1 MVTGPASSWFA
12 SFGRGAMSFA
22 LRVAFVLVLF
32 EGAASLVLFT
42 LELPQQ
48 IRIPADMRR
57 HTRHDAELGWVNLE
71 SIELPNLYGPGR
83 GLTLNAQ
90 GLRARESF
98 PAAEPQNRVRVVCS
112 GSGHTLGR
120 GVADDI
126 AWCAQLEALLPGLE
140 TVNMGQYGYGVDQSY
155 LWYMRDGLALDHSIQ
170 LFAVS
175 RPDFGRMQSS
185 SFEHRGKPTLR
196 LANGSLEVDD
206 VPVPLAPHKSSWIA
220 TNAAVLARLRGVQ
233 LVRPLV
239 DSLIPPPNPT
249 LTTGELADLSL
260 GVFDALAEVHATRG
274 SRLVLVY
281 LPTFEDYE
289 APRDLWRRRI
299 RSLALERG
307 YHFVDLV
314 EEIKRLSRRDAA
326 ALYHPNGG
334 RPAFS
339 DAGHAWVAR
348 ALVPHLAPARPRSA
362 RLEAL
367 RERE

>member
-1 MVTGPASSWFA
+1 
-12 SFGRGAMSFA
+12 
-22 LRVAFVLVLF
+22 
-32 EGAASLVLFT
+32 
-42 LELPQQ
+42 
-48 IRIPADMRR
+48 
-57 HTRHDAELGWVNLE
+57 
-71 SIELPNLYGPGR
+71 
-83 GLTLNAQ
+83 
-90 GLRARESF
+90 
-98 PAAEPQNRVRVVCS
+98 
-112 GSGHTLGR
+112 
-120 GVADDI
+120 
-126 AWCAQLEALLPGLE
+126 
-140 TVNMGQYGYGVDQSY
+140 
-155 LWYMRDGLALDHSIQ
+155 
-170 LFAVS
+170 
-175 RPDFGRMQSS
+175 
-185 SFEHRGKPTLR
+185 
-196 LANGSLEVDD
+196 
-206 VPVPLAPHKSSWIA
+206 
-220 TNAAVLARLRGVQ
+220 VLARLRGVQ

-249 LTTGELADLSL
+249 LATGELAGLSL

-314 EEIKRLSRRDAA
+314 EEIKRLPRRDAA

-348 ALVPHLAPARPRSA
+348 ALVPPLAPARPRSA